1 MLYFYEI
8 LLKSRFCQMKLNDSC
23 SRIHPIEGS
32 VPQGSVL
39 GPTLYQLFTA
49 DFMVTAIFTDD
60 TGTLSSHLDPT
71 QSSAN
76 LKNNFEGLRIGQN
89 MSNKD
94 K

>member
-1 MLYFYEI
+1 
-8 LLKSRFCQMKLNDSC
+8 MKLNDSC

-49 DFMVTAIFTDD
+49 DFKVTATFTDN

-71 QSSAN
+71 HYPPTFRSSAN
-76 LKNNFEGLRIGQN
+76 LKNNFEGLRIG
-89 MSNKD
+89 
-94 K
+94 